1 MRFPTHGLPV
11 LLLSLSF
18 LVAQP
23 RAASAAEETVAPA
36 LRPARVAQPSPMMV
50 EIRAVLDQ
58 ERTSLKS
65 LNERFR
71 AAKDDATAQALQR
84 EIAQVKQDSEIAIL
98 RVQAK
103 HARLAGHD
111 AVAAYLEGAIRTILS
126 PPVQLPASARP
137 SPVLTESAPTNNAQ
151 H

>member
-1 MRFPTHGLPV
+1 MQSCRHGLPV
-11 LLLSLSF
+11 LVLAF
-18 LVAQP
+18 LVCA
-23 RAASAAEETVAPA
+23 VAPA
-36 LRPARVAQPSPMMV
+36 PAGAADDAVAPAPAVKRVAQPSPMMV
-50 EIRAVLDQ
+50 EIRAVLDS
-58 ERTSLKS
+58 ERASLKS

-126 PPVQLPASARP
+126 PPVQLPLSSRP
-137 SPVLTESAPTNNAQ
+137 VPVLTESAPSNNAQ